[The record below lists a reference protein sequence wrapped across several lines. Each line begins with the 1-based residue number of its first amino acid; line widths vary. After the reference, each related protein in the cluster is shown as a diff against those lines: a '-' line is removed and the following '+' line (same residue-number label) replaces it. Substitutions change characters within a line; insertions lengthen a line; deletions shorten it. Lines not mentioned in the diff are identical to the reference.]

1 MPPPSSATVKISNM
15 ALSAITQ
22 VATAKYPPRSRNKRY
37 VMGYAMIAQAST
49 AKGMATKGL
58 IPLIAK

>member
-1 MPPPSSATVKISNM
+1 MSSM
-15 ALSAITQ
+15 ALSAMTQ
-22 VATAKYPPRSRNKRY
+22 VATAKYPPRSRKSRY
-37 VMGYAMIAQAST
+37 VIGYAMIAQANT